1 MRYIFLVLLLTSCTI
16 KQPIPNEQPKSMSA
30 FDGSISK
37 VLGCIFAPQECE
49 KIKKDE
55 NKPHQTQ
62 EEYQQEI
69 TKELDELDKEGK

>member
-1 MRYIFLVLLLTSCTI
+1 MSNQNQCQYLTD
-16 KQPIPNEQPKSMSA
+16 QPKSVWLY
-30 FDGSISK
+30 F
-37 VLGCIFAPQECE
+37 CTQECE